1 MVHEVFIAYSNYS
14 RYGKT
19 YTYIIYIAIDTG
31 ALTDLTLL
39 AEYKQEDDGTD
50 EELEAAEYAT
60 DTLPLLPSPSSPS
73 LSTTTAPSSS
83 SPLSRNKPPIL
94 NKMAR
99 ILTSSRN
106 LLHLPHSERRQIA
119 CWQGLT
125 STWSSISTRIHYVL
139 SYTIPPLY
147 IPLIRQNTLATDDAL
162 SLTLPDTEDSNKSKN
177 RANETDINPLHIS
190 NCTTVNNTSWPRA
203 SIVLFI
209 SISYVGLLAYIIVIL
224 STYVV
229 GLLGVDSS
237 TVGATLV
244 ALGSEVGE

>member
-1 MVHEVFIAYSNYS
+1 MHP
-14 RYGKT
+14 
-19 YTYIIYIAIDTG
+19 
-31 ALTDLTLL
+31 
-39 AEYKQEDDGTD
+39 
-50 EELEAAEYAT
+50 T
-60 DTLPLLPSPSSPS
+60 DTLPLLPFTSSTAPSSP
-73 LSTTTAPSSS
+73 TAPSSS
-83 SPLSRNKPPIL
+83 SSLTRNKPPIL
-94 NKMAR
+94 NKMVR

-106 LLHLPHSERRQIA
+106 LLHLPHSERCQIA

-125 STWSSISTRIHYVL
+125 GTWSSISTRIQYIL

-147 IPLIRQNTLATDDAL
+147 IPLIRQNTLATYDAL
-162 SLTLPDTEDSNKSKN
+162 SLTLPDTENSNKSKN

-190 NCTTVNNTSWPRA
+190 NSNTVNNTSWPRA

-209 SISYVGLLAYIIVIL
+209 SILYVGLLAYVIVIL

-244 ALGSEVGE
+244 ALGSEVRG